1 MLNPNSI
8 QTFSFSQANS
18 SDVVRL
24 VAFINSAY
32 RGEFSTLGW
41 TSEAHLLSGAR
52 TDTVEMLKCLAD
64 DNSMLVICQDAGD
77 LLGSVH
83 LHYNSNQVQ
92 IGMLAV
98 DPRFQNRGIGKQLL
112 QVAENMAQQVWS
124 VRRFVMNVITCRVEL
139 LAFYER
145 RGYQRTGI
153 TQPFPINPALWQAK
167 VADLRLEL
175 LEKNIV
181 A

>member
-1 MLNPNSI
+1 MLSPSSI
-8 QTFSFSQANS
+8 QTLSFAQANS
-18 SDVVRL
+18 SDATRL

-52 TDTVEMLKCLAD
+52 TDTADILKLLAD
-64 DNSMLVICQDAGD
+64 DDSMLVMCQSAGN

-83 LHYNSNQVQ
+83 LYYSGGQVH

-98 DPRFQNRGIGKQLL
+98 DPRLQNCGIGKQLL
-112 QVAENMAQQVWS
+112 QAAENIAQQTWPVQ
-124 VRRFVMNVITCRVEL
+124 RFVMNVISCRLEL
-139 LAFYER
+139 LAYYER
-145 RGYQRTGI
+145 RGYCRTGI
-153 TQPFPINPALWQAK
+153 TQAFPVNPALWQAK

-175 LEKNIV
+175 LEKNILL
-181 A
+181 